1 MDEREERLAKAEA
14 LRAAGI
20 DPYPA
25 RSARDYTA
33 ADALEQYDTLT
44 ETTITLA
51 GRLIFLREM
60 GKATFAHIEDGS
72 GRIQTLLQA

>member
-25 RSARDYTA
+25 RSARDHTA
-33 ADALEQYDTLT
+33 AAQRYRQHEDNGE
-44 ETTITLA
+44 
-51 GRLIFLREM
+51 FLFPPRIC
-60 GKATFAHIEDGS
+60 KA
-72 GRIQTLLQA
+72 